1 MMVRKKYAF
10 PEDAAVKG
18 QLFTE
23 TEPSQHCLVDVKCLQ
38 TQCLKNPFSV
48 ISDLICCSFK

>member
-1 MMVRKKYAF
+1 MVRKKYAF